1 MTKGEIL
8 AVNGQVKG
16 IECPLPQRCASSTT
30 VHVPKWLTQENKHTN
45 DQQCQELGW
54 TWSSFRTAVIAD
66 ILQETA
72 VSWEADLFSCVSLV
86 IH

>member
-16 IECPLPQRCASSTT
+16 IECPLSQRRASSTT
-30 VHVPKWLTQENKHTN
+30 VHVPEWLTQENKHTN
-45 DQQCQELGW
+45 DRHCQELGW
-54 TWSSFRTAVIAD
+54 TWSSFNTAVIAVT
-66 ILQETA
+66 LQESA
-72 VSWEADLFSCVSLV
+72 GSWEADLFSCVSLV